1 MKAKLFGAALLI
13 LLGGPAN
20 ADTTY
25 YFTGAPLTADTS
37 FAGCGASPC
46 PSVAPTVEQRVA
58 DAAAFLPNITG
69 TLTLGFDSTEVTG
82 TFCLSFSCN
91 VPATNIWTGLVP
103 ARFMSGEHSLGEP
116 TASTV
121 FVTFTNGV
129 ITDWSF
135 GGNTFCASSLAAAH
149 ICSWTSTPARDFI
162 QGIGLSWDPVEF
174 RAGGGS
180 WVAAAAVPGP
190 IAGAGLPGLMI
201 AAGGLL
207 AWWRRRRAST

>member
-1 MKAKLFGAALLI
+1 MKAKLLGAALLI
-13 LLGGPAN
+13 LLGGTAN

-25 YFTGAPLTADTS
+25 YFTGALLTADTS

-69 TLTLGFDSTEVTG
+69 TLTLGFDSTEITG
-82 TFCLSFSCN
+82 TFCLSFFCN
-91 VPATNIWTGLVP
+91 VPATNIWTGIVP
-103 ARFMSGEHSLGEP
+103 AQFMSGEHSLGLS
-116 TASTV
+116 ASTI
-121 FVTFTNGV
+121 FVTLTNGE

-135 GGNTFCASSLAAAH
+135 GGTTFCASSLAAAH
-149 ICSWTSTPARDFI
+149 VCSWTSTPARDFI

-174 RAGGGS
+174 RAGGGT
-180 WVAAAAVPGP
+180 WTVAAVPGP
-190 IAGAGLPGLMI
+190 IAGAGLPGLVI
-201 AAGGLL
+201 ATGGLL